1 MSDDQL
7 SRENYTRVSTVL
19 YPFSGLSD
27 VPQDLV
33 QHAADR
39 GTKVHQICQG
49 IVTGLGEFGVD
60 DETAPYVESFK
71 QWYQPGMQFV
81 AVEQRFWDDY
91 WRVTGQCDYILQTP
105 DGLALVD
112 LKTSYR
118 QSKTWQI
125 QGQAYARLAKAAG
138 YDIKHIWFLHLQKS
152 SKPPKVYS
160 YDVCDALWKSVF
172 YTWKYFYDKP
182 KKNNDQS

>member
-1 MSDDQL
+1 MSEDNPA
-7 SRENYTRVSTVL
+7 RESYTRVSTVL

-33 QHAADR
+33 EHAANR

-60 DETAPYVESFK
+60 DETRPYVESFM
-71 QWYQPGMQFV
+71 QWYHPHMQFK
-81 AVEQRFWDDY
+81 AIEQRFY
-91 WRVTGQCDYILQTP
+91 CERLMVTGQCDYIVDTP
-105 DGLALVD
+105 EGLALVD

-118 QSKTWQI
+118 PSKTWQI
-125 QGQAYARLAKAAG
+125 QGQAYAYLAALSG

-152 SKPPKVYS
+152 GKPPKIYS

-172 YTWKYFYDKP
+172 YTWKYFYHKP
-182 KKNNDQS
+182 KKTND